1 MLALGD
7 GVLDSLVEGVG
18 LGVGLSEGLGLVE
31 CEGSGVLVFVGLGL
45 GVCVGFGVQVL
56 VGLGLGVHVFVE
68 LRPGHC
74 SPAYAT
80 PPKDASINTSVI
92 KITLIKLPL

>member
-1 MLALGD
+1 VLALGD

-18 LGVGLSEGLGLVE
+18 LGVGLSEKLGLVE
-31 CEGSGVLVFVGLGL
+31 GEGFGVFVGLGL

-68 LRPGHC
+68 LRLGHC

-80 PPKDASINTSVI
+80 PPKDASINTSAI
-92 KITLIKLPL
+92 KITLIELPL